1 MAGRTGSCAG
11 LVALLAGA
19 GLTHFLVP
27 GPYDAIVPRV
37 LPGKPRTWTL
47 VSGAA
52 EVAVAAAV
60 ANPGTRRLGALT
72 AAGLFVVV
80 FPANVKMAWDWRHR
94 PSPLRLAAFGRLPL
108 QAPLI
113 AWAVKVSQ
121 DAE

>member
-1 MAGRTGSCAG
+1 

-27 GPYDAIVPRV
+27 APYDAIVPRA

-47 VSGAA
+47 LSGAA
-52 EVAVAAAV
+52 EMAVAAAV
-60 ANPGTRRLGALT
+60 ANPGTRRAAALT

-80 FPANVKMAWDWRHR
+80 FPANVKMARDWRDK
-94 PSPLRLAAFGRLPL
+94 PAPLRWAGFLRLPL

-113 AWAVKVSQ
+113 AWAVQVSR